1 MGPAL
6 PPTGIIG
13 AALTPFTEDNGVDQ
27 ERLDR
32 LLDVMVG
39 HCDAISLLGAE
50 VSEYQILS
58 ATDRLAT
65 LRAAIDTVGRRVP
78 VLAGASHPDVA
89 EVLRLAEYAAD
100 AGADFIQVLMPRH
113 PGGNPASVGD
123 LIAYFERIAAASPL
137 PIIAYHNPSQGTDTD
152 AGTMVEL
159 AHLDGVVGFKESSR
173 DLIKIGRLCAEIDSA
188 GEARYY
194 TTMQALLSTLLLGGS
209 GAMMPPPGTA
219 IGARVVAAHR
229 EGDHPL
235 AAEWQ
240 RHFRQFP
247 SGWGKYGLTTTMKAA
262 MAALGHDVG
271 GPAAPFRP
279 MPDADADRLAHHLS
293 SLDLDSLLPV
303 STGTGRSSKGSAS

>member
-1 MGPAL
+1 MAPNL

-13 AALTPFTEDNGVDQ
+13 AALTPFTEDNRVDQ
-27 ERLDR
+27 VRLDR
-32 LLDVMVG
+32 LLDLMVG

-65 LRAAIDTVGRRVP
+65 LSAAIATVGGRVP

-89 EVLRLAEYAAD
+89 EVLRLAESTAE

-113 PGGNPASVGD
+113 PGGNPASVND
-123 LIAYFERIAAASPL
+123 LVAYFEGIAAASPL
-137 PIIAYHNPSQGTDTD
+137 PIIAYHNPSQGTDAD
-152 AGTMVEL
+152 AATMVEL
-159 AHLDGVVGFKESSR
+159 SHIDGVVGFKESSR
-173 DLIKIGRLCAEIDSA
+173 DLIKIGRLCAEIGSA
-188 GEARYY
+188 GHARYY
-194 TTMQALLSTLLLGGS
+194 TTMQALLPTLLLGGS

-229 EGDHPL
+229 EGDHPR

-240 RHFRQFP
+240 RRFCQFP
-247 SGWGKYGLTTTMKAA
+247 ALWGKYGLTTTMKAA
-262 MAALGHDVG
+262 MAALGHDLG

-279 MPDADADRLAHHLS
+279 MPDTDAERLAQHLAS
-293 SLDLDSLLPV
+293 IRLDSLLPV
-303 STGTGRSSKGSAS
+303 SAATGTISKGART

>member
-1 MGPAL
+1 MAPTL

-27 ERLDR
+27 VRLDG
-32 LLDVMVG
+32 LLELMVG

-58 ATDRLAT
+58 ATDRLAA
-65 LRAAIDTVGRRVP
+65 LRAAIETVGKRVP

-89 EVLRLAEYAAD
+89 EVLRLAESAAD

-113 PGGNPASVGD
+113 PGGNPASVTD
-123 LIAYFERIAAASPL
+123 LVAYFECVAAASPL

-152 AGTMVEL
+152 TGTMVEL
-159 AHLDGVVGFKESSR
+159 AHIDGVVGFKESSR
-173 DLIKIGRLCAEIDSA
+173 DLNKIGRLCAEIDSA
-188 GEARYY
+188 GHARYY
-194 TTMQALLSTLLLGGS
+194 TTMQALLPTLQLGGS

-219 IGARVVAAHR
+219 IGARVVAAYR
-229 EGDHPL
+229 EGDHPS

-247 SGWGKYGLTTTMKAA
+247 NLWGKFGLTTTMKAA
-262 MAALGHDVG
+262 MAILGHDLG

-279 MPDADADRLAHHLS
+279 MPDADVEHLTQHLS
-293 SLDLDSLLPV
+293 SFHLDALFPV
-303 STGTGRSSKGSAS
+303 PAGAGSSSKGSRS